1 MGAAR
6 QWSSRQRKKII
17 ENDSFKRH
25 QRQYF
30 MKFSIFEFFPFH
42 GTTPCCTSAPS
53 LQIRFAIWC
62 DQSKA
67 IAEKTSGKIRLDQT
81 NSQISRISALN
92 TPGNSKRFFMSIW
105 PKHPGTGI
113 TLTTNRST
121 NHFIITHVG
130 AARQWNSRQRRKF
143 IENDSFRRHQ
153 RQYFIKF
160 SIFEISGSMTPKLGL
175 TKLRR
180 YAFV

>member
-1 MGAAR
+1 MKFASA
-6 QWSSRQRKKII
+6 KKII
-17 ENDSFKRH
+17 ENDSFRRD

-30 MKFSIFEFFPFH
+30 MKFSIFEIFRFH
-42 GTTPCCTSAPS
+42 GTTPWSNSAPS

-92 TPGNSKRFFMSIW
+92 TPGAAKRFFMSIW

-113 TLTTNRST
+113 TLTADISHYGCDTY
-121 NHFIITHVG
+121 
-130 AARQWNSRQRRKF
+130 QRGRHAPLRV
-143 IENDSFRRHQ
+143 ISLPPTAPSSF
-153 RQYFIKF
+153 
-160 SIFEISGSMTPKLGL
+160 
-175 TKLRR
+175 
-180 YAFV
+180 